1 MFAGHIGAAMAIGRV
16 ERRVNL
22 GVLVCAALL
31 LDVLLWLFVLAGRES
46 VVIPVNFAGTHQPE
60 FVFPYS
66 HGLLAAIAWSTL
78 AGLTALRWYR
88 LLQAAKWRVAA
99 CIALAVFS
107 HWLLDALV
115 HVPELPL
122 AGEHSLKVGLGLW
135 GSMPVALAVESL
147 ITVLGLG
154 LFLAGASL
162 TRGRR
167 FGLAVLVI
175 VTLVFTIF
183 GMTVAP
189 PPPSAT
195 AMAASSLVTIVVVCA
210 LAGWLGKRA
219 T

>member
-31 LDVLLWLFVLAGRES
+31 LDVLLWLFVLAGWES
-46 VVIPVNFAGTHQPE
+46 VVIPANFAGTHQPE

-78 AGLTALRWYR
+78 AGLAALVWYR
-88 LLQAAKWRVAA
+88 PRQKAKWRVAA

-122 AGEHSLKVGLGLW
+122 TGEQSLKVGLGLW
-135 GSMPVALAVESL
+135 GRMPVALAVEAL

-162 TRGRR
+162 TRGRKL
-167 FGLAVLVI
+167 GLAMLVV
-175 VTLVFTIF
+175 VTLIFTIV

-189 PPPSAT
+189 SPPSAM
-195 AMAASSLVTIVVVCA
+195 AMATSSLVTIIVVCA